1 MRGMLVPQ
9 NKNDEDALKLKAK
22 IDHAIEGLI
31 AKKVIKRTPHFPS
44 VNDEEILFEIPET
57 WIWVRLGEIGQV
69 IGGGTPKTKIKEY
82 WSDSDEG
89 IPWLTP
95 ADLSGYN
102 GMYISRGRRNITQ
115 LGLEKSSAT
124 LMPKG
129 SVLFSS
135 RAPIGYVAISE
146 NEISTNQG
154 FKSVV
159 PHLLEMSQFIYYFLL
174 YIGEKINEEATGT
187 TFKEISGKGLSL
199 QVMPLPPLE
208 EQKRIVDKIS
218 HLFELCDQWDNEV
231 GYQQKTLSRLR
242 NKILDDAV
250 RGLIVPQNEVDK
262 PASGLLDNIRE
273 QKEQLINS
281 GQVKKVNSE
290 PIDNSEIPYDLPHG
304 WEWVRLGDIASQ
316 ITDGVHKTPNYIEEG
331 VPFLSVK
338 NISKGFLDF
347 SDTKFV
353 SQEEH
358 EEMIKRCNP
367 EKGDILFCR
376 IGTLG
381 KAIAIKEGKEFSI
394 FVSLGLL
401 KLMDKSLSNF
411 IEMVMKS
418 PMFYKQI
425 DQVKVTGSHTDKIN
439 LRDVPNFMIPIPPI
453 EEQKRII
460 RKVEKLFSELY
471 EFEKSIVIPK

>member
-1 MRGMLVPQ
+1 
-9 NKNDEDALKLKAK
+9 
-22 IDHAIEGLI
+22 
-31 AKKVIKRTPHFPS
+31 
-44 VNDEEILFEIPET
+44 
-57 WIWVRLGEIGQV
+57 
-69 IGGGTPKTKIKEY
+69 
-82 WSDSDEG
+82 
-89 IPWLTP
+89 
-95 ADLSGYN
+95 
-102 GMYISRGRRNITQ
+102 
-115 LGLEKSSAT
+115 EKSSAT

-316 ITDGVHKTPNYIEEG
+316 ITDCVHKTPNYIEEG

-367 EKGDILFCR
+367 EKGDILLCR

-381 KAIAIKEGKEFSI
+381 KAIAIHEGREFSI

-401 KLMDKSLSNF
+401 KLMDNSLSNF

-439 LRDVPNFMIPIPPI
+439 LRD
-453 EEQKRII
+453 
-460 RKVEKLFSELY
+460 
-471 EFEKSIVIPK
+471 